1 MYPCI
6 APTHIPLV
14 SGRAHTPA
22 PLLARSLREEKAP
35 GTGEVRANGSEKSQ
49 LQLSARILRKSALR
63 KNFSNFIKSDKVV
76 ADDDLRL
83 AGMHPLDPLPS
94 SQVRPNSEPTHHT
107 GEGNGCGM
115 QSSSLLTTLATQFNE
130 RAKEEKKAK
139 STTVEHR
146 QQDGQEKKKRRGS
159 EAREERTR
167 KSRANVT
174 GVLPPAQLFRRF
186 NFRSLSLSLARSL
199 APVGLASSQGS
210 M

>member
-1 MYPCI
+1 MTRPAPHPECI
-6 APTHIPLV
+6 HASHQLTYLL
-14 SGRAHTPA
+14 SAGARTPA

-107 GEGNGCGM
+107 GEGNACGM

-130 RAKEEKKAK
+130 RAKEERKKAK

-146 QQDGQEKKKRRGS
+146 QQDGQEKKERRGS
-159 EAREERTR
+159 EARE
-167 KSRANVT
+167 
-174 GVLPPAQLFRRF
+174 
-186 NFRSLSLSLARSL
+186 
-199 APVGLASSQGS
+199 
-210 M
+210 